1 MTAVAD
7 PAPEPA
13 WVDAVLRFWLVET
26 PPEKRFAKD
35 AALDRQIAERF
46 GALRERLRAEPVSPP
61 HLTTRSV
68 LAAIIVLDQFSRN
81 LYRGSPEAFA
91 ADPQALHL
99 ARWLVETGRDRSLD
113 TDARLFVYLPFEHSE
128 DVADQD
134 RSVDLT
140 AGLGNAE
147 WDRYAIAHRDI
158 IRRFGRFP
166 HRNAALGRTST
177 PQELAFLK
185 EPGSSF

>member
-1 MTAVAD
+1 MTAVTD
-7 PAPEPA
+7 PVPEPG
-13 WVDAVLRFWLVET
+13 WVEGVLRFWLVET

-35 AALDRQIAERF
+35 APLDRQIAERF

-61 HLTTRSV
+61 DLTTRQA

-81 LYRGSPEAFA
+81 LFRGSAEAFA
-91 ADPQALHL
+91 ADPQALAL
-99 ARWLVETGRDRSLD
+99 ARWMVETGRDRSLD

-128 DVADQD
+128 DAADQD

-140 AGLGNAE
+140 AGLGNGE
-147 WDRYAIAHRDI
+147 WDRYAVAHRDI

-166 HRNAALGRTST
+166 HRNATLGRAST
-177 PQELAFLK
+177 PEEVAFLK